1 MTRTNASRS
10 RWALSVLVA
19 AGLLWAAFYPV
30 VSADPVKT
38 SSAEARYI
46 AKTVSGLLKTE
57 HLTKHPFDQEITQ
70 RCLTQFFKMLDP
82 LKVYF
87 YQSDVDRFM
96 ARQKEVEK
104 VQDGDTRLA
113 YEIFQAF
120 VKRVDERVRLAD
132 QLLATPH
139 DFTIDEEVTTNRDAM
154 QYAKDEA
161 EARERWRKRVK
172 LDLLVLRADRID
184 EEKEGRDKD
193 KSGSPPPEVKSPA
206 EQAKADLEK
215 LANRYHHIA
224 KRWHQ
229 TNNDELLE
237 MYLTALCSGFD
248 PHTSYMSPETV
259 GNFQIA
265 MKLELEGIGAVLKSD
280 YGETVIQELVP
291 GGAADK
297 DGRLKA
303 GDKIVGVGQG
313 TSGPIEDVVEM
324 KLSDVVKKIRGP
336 RGTVVRLEVLSPRS
350 KERKIIQITRERIEL
365 KDREARAKVFQDGQK
380 PNGKPYQIGVLQ
392 LPSFYSDMEGARQG
406 LRNFKSTTRD
416 VRRIL
421 ENFNRDG
428 VDALVLDL
436 RQNGGGSLQEAISLT
451 SLFLG
456 DVPVVQVK
464 DSDNRVT
471 PYNDPD
477 GSMLWRGP
485 MVVLISKYSA
495 SASEILAGAI
505 QDYHRG
511 LVVGDH
517 STHGKGTVQSLTDL
531 GGKLLGPYGPALGS
545 LKITMQQFYRPR
557 GDSTQRQG
565 VLADVE
571 LPSLST
577 HFEGISEAD
586 LEYAIRFDRVPAQE
600 LRPFNLVSK
609 EIVDRLS
616 QLSLERRGKSPQF
629 DQVLKRIAR
638 YEEQKKRK
646 RITLNEQKYLAERAE
661 WNAEKEEEKKLE
673 EMAEGRNAEIKRD
686 YYLDEVLAITE
697 DYLHLLARSVGQPLQ
712 AVQAGKPAQSEN

>member
-10 RWALSVLVA
+10 LWALSALVLV
-19 AGLLWAAFYPV
+19 GLLWATFYPV
-30 VSADPVKT
+30 VSADPVAT
-38 SSAEARYI
+38 SSADARGI
-46 AKTVSGLLKTE
+46 AVTVSELLKTE
-57 HLTKHPFDQEITQ
+57 HLTRHPFDQEITQ

-87 YQSDVDRFM
+87 YQSDVDRFVV
-96 ARQKEVEK
+96 RQKEVEK
-104 VQDGDTRLA
+104 VEKGDTKLS
-113 YEIFQAF
+113 YQIFETF
-120 VKRVDERVRLAD
+120 LRRVDERVKLAD
-132 QLLATPH
+132 QLLAMPH
-139 DFTIDEEVTTNRDAM
+139 DFTVDEEVTTDRDAM
-154 QYAKDEA
+154 QYAKNEA

-184 EEKEGRDKD
+184 EEKQGKD
-193 KSGSPPPEVKSPA
+193 KGKPATPPELKSPA

-237 MYLTALCSGFD
+237 MYLTALCSAFD
-248 PHTSYMSPETV
+248 PHTSYMSQETV
-259 GNFQIA
+259 DNFQIA

-280 YGETVIQELVP
+280 YGETVIQELVS

-297 DGRLKA
+297 EGHLKA
-303 GDKIVGVGQG
+303 GDRIVGVGQG
-313 TSGPIEDVVEM
+313 DKGPIEDVVEM

-350 KERKIIQITRERIEL
+350 KERKIIQITREKIEL
-365 KDREARAKVFQDGQK
+365 KDREARAKVFEDGRR
-380 PNGKPYQIGVLQ
+380 PDGKPYQIGVIQ
-392 LPSFYSDMEGARQG
+392 LPSFYMDMEGARQG

-421 ENFNRDG
+421 ENFNREG

-451 SLFLG
+451 GLFLG
-456 DVPVVQVK
+456 DGPIVQVK

-471 PYNDPD
+471 PYNDAE

-485 MVVLISKYSA
+485 MVVLVSKYSA

-505 QDYHRG
+505 QDYGRG
-511 LVVGDH
+511 LIVGDH

-531 GGKLLGPYGPALGS
+531 GGKLFGLYGRKLGS
-545 LKITMQQFYRPR
+545 LKITMQQFYRPK
-557 GDSTQRQG
+557 GDSTQKQG
-565 VLADVE
+565 VLADIE

-586 LEYAIRFDRVPAQE
+586 LDYAIPFERVPAQQF
-600 LRPFNLVSK
+600 RPFNLVNK
-609 EIVDRLS
+609 EIIDRLD
-616 QLSLERRGKSPQF
+616 QLSLERRGKSREF
-629 DQVLKRIAR
+629 DQPLKRIAR

-646 RITLNEQKYLAERAE
+646 RITLNERKYLAERAE
-661 WNAEKEEEKKLE
+661 WNTEKEEEKKLE
-673 EMAEGRNAEIKRD
+673 EMAEGRSAEIKRD

-697 DYLHLLARSVGQPLQ
+697 DYLHLLARSGGQAPQ
-712 AVQAGKPAQSEN
+712 AVQAAKAAPSEN